1 MELFWAGVTLKSAYP
16 PARRA
21 LRGALPPGRCV
32 AAIEANVLRLQMGK
46 QAWATSRTALPS
58 ACTFPSLKGVTP
70 SSSSSLLPRSGEL
83 SRESWAPRESG
94 NPRREDTARRGQE

>member
-70 SSSSSLLPRSGEL
+70 SSSSLLPRSGEL

-94 NPRREDTARRGQE
+94 SPRREDTARRGQE